1 MQDFTYQ
8 NPTRVHFGAGQI
20 AKVRDEIP
28 ADARVLVTY
37 GGGSIKKNGVMDQVE
52 AALEDHQWWSFGG
65 IEPNPSYHTLLE
77 ALEVIKREK
86 VDYLL
91 AVGGGSVADG
101 SKFLALAAC
110 HAGDP
115 WEILAEGKHPET
127 ALPLGVVLTLP
138 ATGSE
143 SNGNAVVTNYETHD
157 KLPMFSE
164 LAYPRFAVLDPAT
177 TLTLPERQSVNGVV
191 DAFVHVSEQY
201 LTYPVNAP
209 VQDRFSE
216 GLLLTLI
223 EEGPKV
229 LSQPDDLAVRANI
242 MWAANLGLNGLIGRG
257 VPQDWATHMIGH
269 EITALHGVDHG
280 RTLTIVMPALWEE
293 MFEAK
298 RAKLVQYGRRVWGL
312 DGDDESVA
320 RAAIDKTREF
330 FTRMGAPVSLSEA
343 GIGADSIDQ
352 LVDNLARHGFTAIG
366 EHGDI
371 TPDVARRILT
381 RAA

>member
-37 GGGSIKKNGVMDQVE
+37 GGGSIKRNGVMDQIE
-52 AALEDHQWWSFGG
+52 SALEGREWWSFGG

-77 ALEVIKREK
+77 ALDVIKREK
-86 VDYLL
+86 IDFLL

-115 WEILAEGKHPET
+115 WEILAEGKHPQT

-191 DAFVHVSEQY
+191 DAFIHVSEQY

-216 GLLLTLI
+216 GLLMTLI

-293 MFEAK
+293 LFEAK
-298 RAKLVQYGRRVWGL
+298 RAKLAQYGRRVWAL
-312 DGDDESVA
+312 EGDDESVA
-320 RAAIDKTREF
+320 RDAIVKTREF

-343 GIGADSIDQ
+343 GISADSIDK
-352 LVDNLARHGFTAIG
+352 LVENLTRHGFTAIG

>member
-1 MQDFTYQ
+1 
-8 NPTRVHFGAGQI
+8 
-20 AKVRDEIP
+20 
-28 ADARVLVTY
+28 
-37 GGGSIKKNGVMDQVE
+37 
-52 AALEDHQWWSFGG
+52 
-65 IEPNPSYHTLLE
+65 
-77 ALEVIKREK
+77 
-86 VDYLL
+86 
-91 AVGGGSVADG
+91 
-101 SKFLALAAC
+101 
-110 HAGDP
+110 
-115 WEILAEGKHPET
+115 
-127 ALPLGVVLTLP
+127 
-138 ATGSE
+138 
-143 SNGNAVVTNYETHD
+143 VVTNYETHD

-298 RAKLVQYGRRVWGL
+298 RAKLAQYGRRVWGL

>member
-52 AALEDHQWWSFGG
+52 AALEGHQWWSFGG

-229 LSQPDDLAVRANI
+229 LSQPDELAVRANI

-298 RAKLVQYGRRVWGL
+298 RAKLAQYGRRVWAL